1 MSATV
6 STDFLLQVAQAT
18 PEQQAAIKRIL
29 AGETLPQ
36 QHATAAGAAE
46 LPPTNQFIRQGKLW
60 KVVFN
65 GGAPFYLRDT
75 LGARYLDYLLRHPN
89 EPISAFDLEV
99 AVTPEKGEARS
110 RNSVQPE
117 SDPRAKREYQRA
129 LQRSQAKREAAQAAG
144 DREEVERL
152 DHEIGALRSAL
163 GEGRG
168 ADDTGERARNN
179 VRHALAALQAAL
191 SKGGQEEKEFAAHL
205 HGSLSTG
212 YDCLY
217 SQPEGRV
224 WG

>member
-18 PEQQAAIKRIL
+18 PEQQAAIRRIL

-36 QHATAAGAAE
+36 PPATAAGAAE

-65 GGAPFYLRDT
+65 GGAPFYLPDK
-75 LGARYLDYLLRHPN
+75 LGARYLNYLLRHPN

-99 AVTPEKGEARS
+99 AITPEKGEARS

-129 LQRSQAKREAAQAAG
+129 LQRSQARREAAQAAG

-152 DHEIGALRSAL
+152 DNEIGALRSAL

-179 VRHALAALQAAL
+179 VRHALGKVRAALR
-191 SKGGQEEKEFAAHL
+191 KGGQEEKGFAAHL
-205 HGSLSTG
+205 QSSLSTG
-212 YDCLY
+212 YDCMY
-217 SQPEGRV
+217 SQPEGRI

>member
-18 PEQQAAIKRIL
+18 PEQQAAIRRIL
-29 AGETLPQ
+29 AGEALPQ
-36 QHATAAGAAE
+36 PPATTAGTAE
-46 LPPTNQFIRQGKLW
+46 LPPANQFVRQGKLW

-65 GGAPFYLRDT
+65 GGAPFYLPDM

-89 EPISAFDLEV
+89 EPISAFGLEV
-99 AVTPEKGEARS
+99 AITAEKGEARS
-110 RNSVQPE
+110 RNTVQPE
-117 SDPRAKREYQRA
+117 SDSRAKREYQRA
-129 LQRSQAKREAAQAAG
+129 LRRSQARREAAQAAG

-152 DHEIGALRSAL
+152 DYEIGSLRSAL

-179 VRHALAALQAAL
+179 VRHALGKLRATLRM
-191 SKGGQEEKEFAAHL
+191 GGREEKEFAAHL
-205 HGSLSTG
+205 HDSLSTG
-212 YDCLY
+212 YDCMY